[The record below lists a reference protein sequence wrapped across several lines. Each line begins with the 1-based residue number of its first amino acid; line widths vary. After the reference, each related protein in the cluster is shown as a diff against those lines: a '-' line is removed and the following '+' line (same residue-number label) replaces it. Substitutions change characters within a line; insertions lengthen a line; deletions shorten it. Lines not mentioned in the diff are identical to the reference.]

1 MQNWKFVSL
10 IEVDKEFKIEGIN
23 IWNHYW
29 NCSERKIEVIGPLS
43 GNPYLFNQ
51 YEIKSPEKTIT
62 FVVGEFSE
70 GRIGLYIPEEIAI
83 PSV

>member
-1 MQNWKFVSL
+1 MKNWNFASI
-10 IEVDKEFKIEGIN
+10 IEENKEFKIDGIN
-23 IWNHYW
+23 IWNHQW
-29 NCSERKIEVIGPLS
+29 HCADRKIEVIGPLS

-70 GRIGLYIPEEIAI
+70 GRMGLYLPEEDASIN
-83 PSV
+83 